1 MEQSNEAELTGRKGG
16 GLIGTGPD
24 LAPPH
29 SLLQADWEGGPTF
42 GQWIEVMRC
51 QFS

>member
-24 LAPPH
+24 LVSPH
-29 SLLQADWEGGPTF
+29 SLLQADREGGPTF
-42 GQWIEVMRC
+42 GQCIEVKQC